1 MNKYKNIRFT
11 KVYFYQITEKTLRMN
26 KREITSVL
34 YEYNSLAELEKVYQD
49 LIESAKEASENAYA
63 PYSKFK
69 VGAAVLLEN
78 KEIVIGNNQENA
90 AYPSGLCAERVAIFY
105 ANAKY
110 PDQKIKAIAIAA
122 KNNDG
127 FVSEPISPCGSCLQ
141 VMLESEKKSA
151 TPIKVLLFGKKSI
164 TMADSVKQFL
174 PINFSG
180 DMLL

>member
-1 MNKYKNIRFT
+1 
-11 KVYFYQITEKTLRMN
+11 MN